1 MCARL
6 TYFQDTYSTSIAAC
20 ISFPKPSVGGDNIGC
35 FSLGDRIERTS
46 AKALARASVFLL
58 LGFKQSIESGFLCLS
73 FLAIV
78 SLVPSAVKVKDFC
91 ISSLFPHLL
100 KERIKPVPSP
110 YQKIKRKS
118 PLLQEEF
125 FISLFRS
132 NARARKQYEQIRK
145 TIS

>member
-1 MCARL
+1 LLILPGYSLSCA
-6 TYFQDTYSTSIAAC
+6 FGSS
-20 ISFPKPSVGGDNIGC
+20 
-35 FSLGDRIERTS
+35 
-46 AKALARASVFLL
+46 
-58 LGFKQSIESGFLCLS
+58 
-73 FLAIV
+73 
-78 SLVPSAVKVKDFC
+78 VKDFC